1 MTWTIRDMVRVMKR
15 SKLIFIILAIV
26 IVLLMGGCGSKE
38 KKVICPMC
46 NGTGQV
52 KYYYGEGDNDYNM
65 GPCTTCDE
73 KGFIMIVPTGD
84 SKGGTRVICGSCEKY
99 VDELITKEDV
109 SGENRTWCAECW
121 KDYDKLMG
129 K

>member
-1 MTWTIRDMVRVMKR
+1 MKR
-15 SKLIFIILAIV
+15 FKLMFVLSTIFL
-26 IVLLMGGCGSKE
+26 VLVMVGCGTKE
-38 KKVICPMC
+38 EKVTCPMC

-84 SKGGTRVICGSCEKY
+84 SKGGTRVICGSCGKY

-109 SGENRTWCAECW
+109 SGEKRTWCEDCW
-121 KDYDKLMG
+121 KEYDGLMG
-129 K
+129 Q